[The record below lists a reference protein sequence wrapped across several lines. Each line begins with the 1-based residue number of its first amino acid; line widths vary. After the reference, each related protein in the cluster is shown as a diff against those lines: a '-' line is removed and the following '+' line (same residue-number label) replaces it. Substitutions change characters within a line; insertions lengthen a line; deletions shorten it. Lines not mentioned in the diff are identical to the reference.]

1 MSGTH
6 DINTLRIKIASP
18 EQILS
23 WSYGEV
29 KKPETINYRSLKPER
44 DGLFCERIFGTTK
57 DWECWCGKFKSK
69 RFKGTICERCGVE
82 VTEKKVRRERCGHIK
97 LATPVAHIWF
107 YKSQSSIMGKLLEI
121 KKSDFDSIFKYESY
135 VVIDPGQVDEIKK
148 GQVLNEKAYSDLVDK
163 YGEDSFRTEMGAE
176 AIFEL
181 LKTIDLV
188 SLREK
193 YRAILSQIIQKDGNT
208 ESSEAKNA
216 TSVIKYCTWFLE
228 SGNKP
233 EWMILTV
240 LPVIPPDLRPMVQLD
255 GGRFATT
262 DLNELYRR
270 VINRNNRLQRLISIQ
285 APDIIVRNEK
295 RMLQEAVDCLLDNQ
309 KADNAAKG
317 ASKRDLTSLA
327 DQLKGKQGRFR
338 QNLLGKRV
346 DYSGRSVIVV
356 GPELKMYQ
364 CGVPSLMALELFKPF
379 LIRRLHDNGVAPN
392 VKKAKAM
399 VEEGAPEVWD
409 ILESVVKEHP
419 VMLNR
424 APTLHRLGFQAFEPV
439 LVDGKA
445 IKLHPL
451 VCHAF
456 NADFDGDQM
465 AIHVPLSEAAQL
477 ECWTL
482 MLSTTNLLD
491 PANGKPIAFP
501 SQDMVLGIYYLTK
514 ERVDLD
520 RKEKRKHFESIAE
533 IEAAIDNNAISYN
546 EKIYYR
552 LRAGLTIIDENG
564 KESVSDGKKWT
575 ETTAGRIIF
584 NSSIPVGLPF
594 QNFCLGDKQLKKLIT
609 KTLDV
614 AKPSVAVELLD
625 SIKDLGYKYSTLFG
639 ATIGLSDMI
648 VPQGKKAL
656 VEKAEKEEARIKK
669 QLRSGI
675 ISEEEKKA
683 KVISLWSNTRDE
695 LTNLLMK
702 EMKEDQHGFNPL
714 FMMADSGA
722 RGSSK
727 QISQLGAM
735 RGIMTKPNGESIEL
749 PVKSNFKEG
758 LSIIEFF
765 FSSNGAR
772 KGLTDTALKTANAGY
787 LTRKLVDVAQN
798 VVVSMEDCHTIN
810 GIWTSADASKNETL
824 APKIAGAFPVNDILH
839 PFLKDENGNPVVLAK
854 ANELITNE
862 IASKVEDAGVE
873 KVLLR
878 SVLTCEAEHGVCKK
892 CYGRNY
898 ATNKTVE
905 IGEAVGVV
913 AAQSI
918 GQPGTQL
925 TMRTFHAGGIATVTS
940 NEKTFSYPII
950 IDGLNE
956 HRYVVNSENKRIFP
970 RRSSFKATKILSEI
984 TGKYSS
990 LLVSD
995 GENVGK
1001 GYAFYVDN
1009 KGKEVL
1015 ADNNGKLKI
1024 VGDRVFVIGTTTDV
1038 EIPVGA
1044 TLSEGIENGSVIPQ
1058 GDVVFTFDPFD
1069 DLMIA
1074 EKSGTVVEMRDFVAN
1089 KSYLIVENHV
1099 SGLKEWHVV
1108 SRMKLGNFN
1117 PVVVVETEDGEINEY
1132 TILGDSTMHF
1142 QEVGQRVNAG
1152 DVIASAPK
1160 GEASKSKDIAGGLP
1174 TVISYFDSVRTSV
1187 EKFSVIAHVT
1197 GTVEKIKFEKK
1208 KNGGYYA
1215 IITVLDKRAEIWP
1228 EIAADGK
1235 SFRYAHKV
1243 PVQGVTILVREGDEV
1258 QVGDKLCDAET
1269 NSREV
1274 LKAQG
1279 ETAVLSYLVKAV
1291 QGVYREQDIEI
1302 NEKHLSVIIR
1312 QMLRTV
1318 KVLRSNDTNF
1328 IVNQK
1333 VDKIEFQKEN
1343 EKALR
1348 EGRVPAIGR
1357 PCLSGVSDAA
1367 RNSESFIAGASF
1379 AHTIQTLTEAS
1390 IAGRTDKLR
1399 GLKENV
1405 IIGKLIPAGTGFEGY
1420 KNIVLTEDDKLLENQ
1435 KTIDENREEE
1445 TPVDNDIDYEELAE
1459 MNTVGEEQEISE
1471 VMTDEEE

>member
-1 MSGTH
+1 MSDTH

-18 EQILS
+18 EQILD

-29 KKPETINYRSLKPER
+29 KKPETINYRSLRPER
-44 DGLFCERIFGTTK
+44 DGLFCERIFGTTR

-69 RFKGTICERCGVE
+69 RYKGTICERCGVE
-82 VTEKKVRRERCGHIK
+82 VTEKKVRRERCGHIN
-97 LATPVAHIWF
+97 LATPVAHVWF
-107 YKSQSSIMGKLLEI
+107 YKSQPSIMSYLLEM
-121 KKSDFDSIFKYESY
+121 KKADFNSIFKYESY
-135 VVIDPGQVDEIKK
+135 VVIDPGQVDGLVK
-148 GQVLNEKAYSDLVDK
+148 GQVLSEPDYDELIVK
-163 YGEDSFRTEMGAE
+163 YGEDSFKAGMGAE
-176 AIFEL
+176 AIYEL
-181 LKTIDLV
+181 LKGLDLV
-188 SLREK
+188 ELRDRNKKNLEE
-193 YRAILSQIIQKDGNT
+193 IIRKSGKTDSG
-208 ESSEAKNA
+208 EAKKA
-216 TSVIKYCTWFLE
+216 ASVIKYCSWFLD
-228 SGNKP
+228 SGNRP

-295 RMLQEAVDCLLDNQ
+295 RMLQEAVDCLLDNG
-309 KADNAAKG
+309 KVENPAKG
-317 ASKRDLTSLA
+317 ASKRDLKSLA

-356 GPELKMYQ
+356 GPELKMHQ

-379 LIRRLHDNGVAPN
+379 LIRRLHDNGTAPN

-399 VEEGAPEVWD
+399 VEEGAPEVWS
-409 ILESVVKEHP
+409 ILDDVVKEHP

-445 IKLHPL
+445 LKLHPL

-491 PANGKPIAFP
+491 PANGKPIAYP

-514 ERVDLD
+514 ERFDLD

-533 IEAAIDNNAISYN
+533 IEAAIDANSVSYN

-552 LRAGLTIIDENG
+552 LKKGLVVVDEKGNRT
-564 KESVSDGKKWT
+564 VSDGVAWT
-575 ETTAGRIIF
+575 ETTPGRIIF
-584 NSSIPVGLPF
+584 NSSIPLGVPF
-594 QNFCLGDKQLKKLIT
+594 QNYCLGDKQLKKLIT
-609 KTLDV
+609 ETLDHE
-614 AKPSVAVELLD
+614 KPSVAVELLD
-625 SIKDLGYKYSTLFG
+625 SVKDLGYKYATIFG

-648 VPQGKKAL
+648 VPEGKKDL
-656 VEKAEKEEARIKK
+656 IRKAEEEEAHIKK
-669 QLRSGI
+669 QLLAGT
-675 ISEEEKKA
+675 ISEEEKKS
-683 KVISLWSNTRDE
+683 KVISLWNSTKNE
-695 LTNLLMK
+695 LTDLLMK

-735 RGIMTKPNGESIEL
+735 RGIMTKPNGDNIEL

-772 KGLTDTALKTANAGY
+772 KGLTDTALKTARAGY
-787 LTRKLVDVAQN
+787 LTRKLVDVAQD
-798 VVVSMEDCHTIN
+798 VVVTMEDCHTIN
-810 GIWTSADASKNETL
+810 GIWVSADASKNETL
-824 APKIAGAFPVNDILH
+824 QSKIAGAFPVDDILH
-839 PFLKDENGNPVVLAK
+839 PFLKDEEGHPVVLAK
-854 ANELITNE
+854 ANELITND
-862 IASKVEDAGVE
+862 IAAKIEDAGVE
-873 KVLLR
+873 KVLIR
-878 SVLTCEAEHGVCKK
+878 SVLTCEADHGVCKK

-925 TMRTFHAGGIATVTS
+925 TMRTFHAGGIATVSS
-940 NEKTFSYPII
+940 NEKTFSYPVIV
-950 IDGLNE
+950 DGINAA
-956 HRYVVNSENKRIFP
+956 RYVINQEGKRVFP
-970 RRSSFKATKILSEI
+970 RKSRFTATKVLEEI
-984 TGKYSS
+984 TGKYSE
-990 LLVSD
+990 LLVKD

-1001 GYAFYVDN
+1001 GYPFYKDLIGN
-1009 KGKEVL
+1009 EVI
-1015 ADNNGKLKI
+1015 AKYNGKLTELN
-1024 VGDRVFVIGTTTDV
+1024 GRTFVIGAVTEV

-1044 TLSEGIENGSVIPQ
+1044 TLADATDNGSVIPA
-1058 GDVVFTFDPFD
+1058 DEVVFKFDPFNE
-1069 DLMIA
+1069 LIIA
-1074 EKSGTVVEMRDFVAN
+1074 EEDSKIVEMRDFVAR
-1089 KSYLIVENHV
+1089 KSYLVVENHA
-1099 SGLKEWHVV
+1099 SGVKEWHTV
-1108 SRMKLGNFN
+1108 SRDKLGKYN
-1117 PVVVVETEDGEINEY
+1117 PTVVVELSDGTRKEY
-1132 TILGDSTMHF
+1132 TVLGGSTMHF
-1142 QEVGQRVNAG
+1142 QDVGQIIKAG

-1160 GEASKSKDIAGGLP
+1160 EDASKSKDIAGGLP
-1174 TVISYFDSVRTSV
+1174 LVNSLFDATKTAT
-1187 EKFSVIAHVT
+1187 ENYNVIAHVS
-1197 GTVEKIKFEKK
+1197 GKVESIKVEKGYAKITIIDKLADIYPEEAQDKK
-1208 KNGGYYA
+1208 K
-1215 IITVLDKRAEIWP
+1215 
-1228 EIAADGK
+1228 
-1235 SFRYAHKV
+1235 FRHIHKV
-1243 PVQGVTILVREGDEV
+1243 PTQGIVLLVREGDEV
-1258 QVGDKLCDAET
+1258 QCGDKLCDAQV

-1274 LKAQG
+1274 LTVLG
-1279 ETAVLSYLVKAV
+1279 ETSVLSFLVKAI
-1291 QGVYREQDIEI
+1291 QDVYREQDIEI
-1302 NEKHLSVIIR
+1302 NEKHLSIIIR

-1318 KVLRSNDTNF
+1318 EIVRSNDTKF

-1333 VDKIEFQKEN
+1333 VDKIEFMKEN
-1343 EKALR
+1343 ERVKAN
-1348 EGRVPAIGR
+1348 GQVPAIGR

-1367 RNSESFIAGASF
+1367 RNSESFISGASF
-1379 AHTIQTLTEAS
+1379 AHTVQTLTEAA
-1390 IAGRTDKLR
+1390 IAGKTDELK

-1405 IIGKLIPAGTGFEGY
+1405 IIGKLIPAGTGFVGY
-1420 KNIVLTEDDKLLENQ
+1420 KDIVLTEDQKLLEEQ
-1435 KTIDENREEE
+1435 KIKDATRENEV
-1445 TPVDNDIDYEELAE
+1445 TYDDDNDYEELAE
-1459 MNTVGEEQEISE
+1459 MKSVGDAAEISE
-1471 VMTDEEE
+1471 AMIDEE